1 MMCLRIKANN
11 RKGYSL
17 VREGGVFDISYVTSR
32 TRRGR
37 VQGNMGGVS
46 PALTAASSESIVY
59 IEFIKIWSREE

>member
-17 VREGGVFDISYVTSR
+17 VRAGGVFDVSYVTSR

-37 VQGNMGGVS
+37 VQGNMGGY
-46 PALTAASSESIVY
+46 PQP
-59 IEFIKIWSREE
+59 

>member
-1 MMCLRIKANN
+1 MCLRIKANN

-37 VQGNMGGVS
+37 VQGNMGGGIPGSDRCVKR
-46 PALTAASSESIVY
+46 EYSIYRVY
-59 IEFIKIWSREE
+59 

>member
-37 VQGNMGGVS
+37 VQGNMGGY
-46 PALTAASSESIVY
+46 PRL
-59 IEFIKIWSREE
+59 